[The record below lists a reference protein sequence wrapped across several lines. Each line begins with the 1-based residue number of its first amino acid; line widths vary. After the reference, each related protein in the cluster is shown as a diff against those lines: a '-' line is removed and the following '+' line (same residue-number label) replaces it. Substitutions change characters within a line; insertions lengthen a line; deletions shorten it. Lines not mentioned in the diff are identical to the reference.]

1 MKGKKKLEKAI
12 VMGVMLSSIAVPVWA
27 ENNLEGSF
35 TVWSNGNPDGFPTI
49 DYNETYNNI
58 DISMSGTTGN
68 RTTLLFGVNGDK
80 TFKAEGG
87 ESIKVVN
94 TAKSTAFEGMIS
106 NNDAVFASGGATID
120 LKADKV
126 YIAAIGNKNMTDNA
140 ISAKNTI
147 NGDTV
152 GDNTVKVSGG
162 IVQIIGDVDFSG
174 STNPGKDRV
183 DLNLN
188 GANSYWY
195 GNVKGAD
202 ADNVAN
208 ITLSN
213 GAEWIYRYHGKLD
226 LNVNV
231 LGSTVNVKNDGNH
244 LQNLTLD
251 GGVVNLDD
259 YEIRQIFEKNVVTNK
274 NKETEETEKYN
285 LKDYFTGLNE
295 DLTNATVDVEID
307 LATGNIIKNDKIDE
321 MLGKIRAEV
330 NHQSVEIDNLT
341 GRGGIFKVN
350 LDWETNQGQKDYTD
364 NSDYIFIVNS
374 VADSTQT
381 IAFDASKANLD
392 KMNIGEKLYFASVED
407 GNTAFITT
415 MGANAVYSNAANIYN
430 YQYGVGSENETDST
444 SEYWYIGLTG
454 KSAEG
459 NANFESAKGAMYAG
473 YALGTE
479 LDTLNKRMGE
489 ARYLEDDN
497 GVWVRYRHA
506 KTGWDDTFETNSDM
520 FQLGFDNQVQEDD
533 GTHYRGVAVDYTDA
547 DTSLMHASGDGE
559 NKRYAVSLYDTWIGE
574 KGHYRDLVL
583 RGGRINSD
591 YDISGMFDS
600 GMADIGGDYHQWFG
614 SISAEWGRKNDM
626 QSGWYFEPQTQLQ
639 LARVGGAS
647 YVSYSGINVD
657 QDGATSLIGR
667 VGFRLGREYEKNNG
681 KTDNYYFKAD
691 LMHEFIGDK
700 GIALSTATERYT
712 EEYDGQE
719 TWFDIGLG
727 ADISIG
733 KNSFFWA
740 DVERTLGADFDNTWQ
755 VNGGFRWEF

>member
-1 MKGKKKLEKAI
+1 MKGKKNLEKAI
-12 VMGVMLSSIAVPVWA
+12 VLGLMLSSIAAPVWA
-27 ENNLEGSF
+27 EQLTGNY
-35 TVWSNGNPDGFPTI
+35 TPDRNGDPKPDGTVITDEEKIF
-49 DYNETYNNI
+49 DEI
-58 DISMSGTTGN
+58 DIKMSGKSGY
-68 RTTLLFGVNGDK
+68 RTTILLAAKNGAK
-80 TFKAEGG
+80 ISTEEGTKKV
-87 ESIKVVN
+87 SIIN
-94 TAKSTAFEGMIS
+94 TSGSSYSSHYGTTN
-106 NNDAVFASGGATID
+106 NNDAVYAYGGSEID
-120 LKADKV
+120 LNADEV
-126 YIAAIGNKNMTDNA
+126 YIAAIGELDGIFGAKFTTDNA
-140 ISAKNTI
+140 ISAKNTDHS
-147 NGDTV
+147 NA
-152 GDNTVKVSGG
+152 GDNTINISGG
-162 IVQIIGDVDFSG
+162 TVQIIGDVDFSG
-174 STNPGKDRV
+174 STKAGKDV
-183 DLNLN
+183 INLNLN

-202 ADNVAN
+202 EDNIAN
-208 ITLSN
+208 ISLSN

-226 LNVNV
+226 LDVTLDGTTHNIQ
-231 LGSTVNVKNDGNH
+231 NDGNH

-259 YEIRQIFEKNVVTNK
+259 NEIKNIYSNTVVK
-274 NKETEETEKYN
+274 NGQEEYRLE
-285 LKDYFTGLNE
+285 DYFTGSNA
-295 DLTNATVDVEID
+295 DLTENVD
-307 LATGNIIKNDKIDE
+307 ASGW
-321 MLGKIRAEV
+321 LGKLELAVVLGKVSEEV
-330 NHQSVEIDNLT
+330 NHQSVEIDNLK
-341 GRGGIFKVN
+341 GEGGIFKVN

-364 NSDYIFIVNS
+364 NSDYIFIGTS
-374 VADSTQT
+374 VEGSTQT

-392 KMNIGEKLYFASVED
+392 KMNVGDKLYFANVED
-407 GNTAFITT
+407 GNTKFTT
-415 MGANAVYSNAANIYN
+415 IMGDNAVYSKVDSIYN
-430 YQYGVGSENETDST
+430 YQYGVRSETDKGT
-444 SEYWYIGLTG
+444 NWYIGLTG

-459 NANFESAKGAMYAG
+459 NANYESAKGAMYAG
-473 YALGTE
+473 YVLGTE

-506 KTGWDDTFETNSDM
+506 KTGWDDTFETNSNM
-520 FQLGFDNQVQEDD
+520 FQLGFDNEVQEDD

-591 YDISGMFDS
+591 YDISGMFS
-600 GMADIGGDYHQWFG
+600 NGMEDIGGDYHQWFG
-614 SISAEWGRKNDM
+614 SISAEWGRKNAM

-647 YVSYSGINVD
+647 YVSDSGIAVD

-667 VGFRLGREYEKNNG
+667 VGFRLGREYEKDNG

-691 LMHEFIGDK
+691 LMHEFMGDK

-712 EEYDGQE
+712 DEYDGQE

-755 VNGGFRWEF
+755 INGGFRWEF

>member
-1 MKGKKKLEKAI
+1 MKGKKNLEKAI
-12 VMGVMLSSIAVPVWA
+12 VMGLMLSSIAVPVWA
-27 ENNLEGSF
+27 EQLTGNYTPDG
-35 TVWSNGNPDGFPTI
+35 NGNPKPDGTEI
-49 DYNETYNNI
+49 TNEEKIFDEI
-58 DISMSGTTGN
+58 DIKMSGISAN
-68 RTTLLFGVNGDK
+68 RTTMLLSAKNGGK
-80 TFKAEGG
+80 ISTEEGTKKV
-87 ESIKVVN
+87 SIIN
-94 TAKSTAFEGMIS
+94 TSGSSYSSHYGTTN
-106 NNDAVFASGGATID
+106 NNDAVFAYGGSEID
-120 LKADKV
+120 LNADEV
-126 YIAAIGNKNMTDNA
+126 YIAAIGELDGIFGAKFTTDNA
-140 ISAKNTI
+140 ISAKNTDHS
-147 NGDTV
+147 NA
-152 GDNTVKVSGG
+152 GDNTINISGG
-162 IVQIIGDVDFSG
+162 TVQIIGDVDFSG
-174 STNPGKDRV
+174 STKAGKDV
-183 DLNLN
+183 INLNLN

-202 ADNVAN
+202 EDNIAN
-208 ITLSN
+208 ISLSN

-226 LNVNV
+226 LDVT
-231 LGSTVNVKNDGNH
+231 LGGTTHNIQNDGNH
-244 LQNLTLD
+244 LQNLTLN

-259 YEIRQIFEKNVVTNK
+259 DEIKNICANTVIK
-274 NKETEETEKYN
+274 NGQEEYRLE
-285 LKDYFTGLNE
+285 DYFSGLNE
-295 DLTNATVDVEID
+295 NLNESANSSELLKLLLI
-307 LATGNIIKNDKIDE
+307 
-321 MLGKIRAEV
+321 LGKVSEEV
-330 NHQSVEIDNLT
+330 NHQSVEIDNLK
-341 GRGGIFKVN
+341 GEGGIFKVN
-350 LDWETNQGQKDYTD
+350 LDWETNQGKKDYTD
-364 NSDYIFIVNS
+364 NSDYIFIGAS
-374 VADSTQT
+374 VEGSTQT
-381 IAFDASKANLD
+381 IAFDASKANID
-392 KMNIGEKLYFASVED
+392 QMNVGDKLYFANVED
-407 GNTAFITT
+407 GNTKFTT
-415 MGANAVYSNAANIYN
+415 IMGDNAVYSKVDSVYN
-430 YQYGVGSENETDST
+430 YQYGVGSETDKGT
-444 SEYWYIGLTG
+444 DWYIGLTG

-459 NANFESAKGAMYAG
+459 NANYESAKGAMYAG

-506 KTGWDDTFETNSDM
+506 KTGWDDTFETNSNM
-520 FQLGFDNQVQEDD
+520 FQLGFDNEVQEDD

-547 DTSLMHASGDGE
+547 DTSLMNARGDGE

-591 YDISGMFDS
+591 YDISGMFS
-600 GMADIGGDYHQWFG
+600 NGMEDIGGDYHQWFG

-647 YVSYSGINVD
+647 YVSDSGIAVD

-667 VGFRLGREYEKNNG
+667 VGFRLGREYEKDNG

-691 LMHEFIGDK
+691 LMHEFMGDK

-712 EEYDGQE
+712 DEYDGQE

-755 VNGGFRWEF
+755 INGGFRWEF